1 VGLTRIGKSTTFNWI
16 LKKPMKGKGKL
27 ISHYINSVDDESVA
41 RVGNS
46 FSSVTLAPNV
56 HINY

>member
-1 VGLTRIGKSTTFNWI
+1 ML
-16 LKKPMKGKGKL
+16 GKGKL
-27 ISHYINSVDDESVA
+27 ITHYINSVDDESVA

-56 HINY
+56 NINY